1 MSTPAVASAAASSTY
16 TWTFPGSPIRV
27 KIPLSI
33 VARLRTEID
42 EYCILYPN
50 QPAPERGGVL
60 IGRLEGSSTLHID
73 DYVWV
78 SSEQPGTGS
87 IAEQSH
93 FDKIRKVDQM
103 PVGYFRTQ
111 PEETL
116 RLRNDEIDF
125 FGRQFPHPSSVALL
139 VSTSS
144 TPYKAGFFF
153 WMKEDEL
160 SPVSF
165 MDFTLNE
172 EAAGL
177 HLPELEV
184 PPVTKPE
191 KPAIGE
197 KEDEPEIVSEAAARQ
212 TQPKPVK
219 HPSSRVVD
227 DPRFPPTTV
236 VKVWKLDSG
245 VSFAGNHQPEPLDLN
260 TPHTPQTLR
269 AAPAAKKPVKQEKSG
284 LSERTLI
291 AGIFFTVLALTAT
304 YAFLR
309 NDAPPAVKPA
319 AFPLQLNVEARGDGL
334 NIWWNPQSAAIVQ
347 AREGR
352 LVILEEPAKTETIR
366 LDEKQLASG
375 HLYYKSSGERIQLQL
390 EIVDRAG
397 KVSKESV
404 FTFASKAGQERPDP
418 LPRP

>member
-1 MSTPAVASAAASSTY
+1 MSTPALASASASSTY

-27 KIPLSI
+27 KIPLPVI
-33 VARLRTEID
+33 ARLRSEID
-42 EYCILYPN
+42 EYCGLYPN

-60 IGRLEGSSTLHID
+60 IGRLEGSGTLHID
-73 DYVWV
+73 DYVWI
-78 SSEQPGTGS
+78 SAEQQASGG

-93 FDKIRKVDQM
+93 FDKVRKVDQV

-111 PEETL
+111 PGEML
-116 RLRNDEIDF
+116 RLRDDEIGF
-125 FGRQFPHPSSVALL
+125 FKRQFPHPNNVALL

-165 MDFTLNE
+165 MDFTLDE

-177 HLPELEV
+177 QAAESEAPPARKLEQ
-184 PPVTKPE
+184 
-191 KPAIGE
+191 PAIRK
-197 KEDEPEIVSEAAARQ
+197 KEDEPEMLSEAAASE
-212 TQPKPVK
+212 TQPKPVTR
-219 HPSSRVVD
+219 PSSRVVD
-227 DPRFPPTTV
+227 DPRFPPTTI
-236 VKVWKLDSG
+236 VKVWTPESG
-245 VSFAGNHQPEPLDLN
+245 VSIAGNYQPEPFERK
-260 TPHTPQTLR
+260 TPPPPRPAPQ
-269 AAPAAKKPVKQEKSG
+269 AKKPAKEGKGG

-291 AGIFFTVLALTAT
+291 AAIFFTVLALTGM
-304 YAFLR
+304 YAFLW
-309 NDAPPAVKPA
+309 NDQPPTRPS

-334 NIWWNPQSAAIVQ
+334 NIFWNPQSAAIVQ

-352 LVILEEPAKTETIR
+352 LVIVEEPAKTETIR

-375 HLYYKSSGERIQLQL
+375 HLYYQSSGERIQLQL

-404 FTFASKAGQERPDP
+404 FTFASKAGRERPERS
-418 LPRP
+418 PRP

>member
-1 MSTPAVASAAASSTY
+1 MSTPALASALASSTY

-27 KIPLSI
+27 KIPLSV

-42 EYCILYPN
+42 EYCRLYPN
-50 QPAPERGGVL
+50 HPAPERGGVL

-73 DYVWV
+73 DYVWI

-87 IAEQSH
+87 IAEQPH
-93 FDKIRKVDQM
+93 FDRVHKADQM

-111 PEETL
+111 PEEKL
-116 RLRNDEIDF
+116 RLRSDEIDF
-125 FGRQFPHPSSVALL
+125 FRRQFPHPSSVALL

-144 TPYKAGFFF
+144 TPYRAGFFF

-165 MDFTLNE
+165 MDFTLDE
-172 EAAGL
+172 EAVGL
-177 HLPELEV
+177 HLPESEA
-184 PPVTKPE
+184 PPAAQPE
-191 KPAIGE
+191 KPSIVK
-197 KEDEPEIVSEAAARQ
+197 KEDEPVVLSESAASEPP
-212 TQPKPVK
+212 PKPARA
-219 HPSSRVVD
+219 SSRVVD

-236 VKVWKLDSG
+236 VKVWKLESG
-245 VSFAGNHQPEPLDLN
+245 VSVAGNYQPEPFEPN
-260 TPHTPQTLR
+260 
-269 AAPAAKKPVKQEKSG
+269 APLIPKTTRTVPPAKKLAKQEKSG

-291 AGIFFTVLALTAT
+291 ASIFFTVLALTCM
-304 YAFLR
+304 YAFLW
-309 NDAPPAVKPA
+309 NDPPPPAKPA

-418 LPRP
+418 LPRR